1 MLFPKYV
8 LEDLS
13 VGSGSII
20 GKSNIEEFFNQISM
34 HKDIEDKSLAELAP
48 SYEVASAYLV
58 HILEA
63 RFASLNPFMQH
74 MFLKLHDIEDS
85 EKKDFILET
94 LRREFRDVAI
104 EVRKVF
110 KRFNKLGLHV
120 EVVGTNNEETQVPI
134 PSKLLGLHEAFENNF
149 DWICPENLF
158 SDLSEPKRDHKGSSK
173 TYVDA
178 IQCLIENISAV
189 DLNAS
194 SLDIT

>member
-20 GKSNIEEFFNQISM
+20 GKSNIEEFFNHISM
-34 HKDIEDKSLAELAP
+34 HKYVEEKSLAELAP

-85 EKKDFILET
+85 EKKAFILET
-94 LRREFRDVAI
+94 LRREFRDVVI
-104 EVRKVF
+104 ESRKVF

-120 EVVGTNNEETQVPI
+120 EVVGTTNEDFRVPI
-134 PSKLLGLHEAFENNF
+134 PCFN
-149 DWICPENLF
+149 WICPKNLF
-158 SDLSEPKRDHKGSSK
+158 DKSSVPKCDHKGSSK
-173 TYVDA
+173 THLDI
-178 IQCLIENISAV
+178 IQFIVEKTPTI

-194 SLDIT
+194 FDIT

>member
-8 LEDLS
+8 LEDFS

-20 GKSNIEEFFNQISM
+20 GKGNIEEFFNHISM
-34 HKDIEDKSLAELAP
+34 HKDVEDKSLAELAP
-48 SYEVASAYLV
+48 SYEVDVAYLV
-58 HILEA
+58 HMLEA
-63 RFASLNPFMQH
+63 RFVNLNPFMQQ

-104 EVRKVF
+104 EARKVF
-110 KRFNKLGLHV
+110 ECFNMLGSHV
-120 EVVGTNNEETQVPI
+120 KVVGTTKEETKVPI
-134 PSKLLGLHEAFENNF
+134 PSKLLGLHEALKNNF

-158 SDLSEPKRDHKGSSK
+158 SELSEPKRDHKGSLK

-178 IQCLIENISAV
+178 IQCLIENTSTS
-189 DLNAS
+189 DLNA
-194 SLDIT
+194 